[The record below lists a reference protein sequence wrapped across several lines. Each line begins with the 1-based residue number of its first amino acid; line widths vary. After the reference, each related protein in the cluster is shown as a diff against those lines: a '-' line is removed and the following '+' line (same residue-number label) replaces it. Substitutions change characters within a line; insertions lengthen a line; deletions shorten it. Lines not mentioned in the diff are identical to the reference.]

1 MPLQKV
7 KPSGNS
13 FAWRSKKKTF
23 YFILNNK
30 IGITCWVIW
39 WIQQIML
46 HRWNTFAQLLFE
58 SNIYGNFIKK
68 KKERKVILILTMPT
82 FLATRKTCALVWGG
96 DNRFSRFFETRKM
109 GKSGADKR
117 DRRCQNFPRG
127 QICVSV
133 LLDGYS
139 MYPSSVCS
147 VYSSQNA

>member
-68 KKERKVILILTMPT
+68 KKRKKSYIDIDNANFSSNEKNLCVGVGRRQQIFAI
-82 FLATRKTCALVWGG
+82 FWDAENGEKWGG
-96 DNRFSRFFETRKM
+96 QT
-109 GKSGADKR
+109 G
-117 DRRCQNFPRG
+117 
-127 QICVSV
+127 
-133 LLDGYS
+133 
-139 MYPSSVCS
+139 
-147 VYSSQNA
+147 